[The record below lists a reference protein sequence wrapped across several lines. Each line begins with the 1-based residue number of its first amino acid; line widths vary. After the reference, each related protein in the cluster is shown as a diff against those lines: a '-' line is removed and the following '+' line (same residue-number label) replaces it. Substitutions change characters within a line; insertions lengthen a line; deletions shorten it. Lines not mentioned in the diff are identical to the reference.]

1 MSSVKRENTVA
12 DPGAKGSK
20 ESARDAWPLSV
31 QIRSFWC
38 RLTPPPQGWR
48 HRLGSPGSATE
59 TLPVSFKVGNKNSGK
74 RCQKTESSWFCQPCP
89 FLSSKHVFIKY
100 INSARI
106 SVFDDLAFQ
115 ATVTTE
121 LIGCFTTVNILHVFS
136 QRGCFLSLEEFIKT
150 QKV

>member
-59 TLPVSFKVGNKNSGK
+59 TLPVSFKVGNKNTFTLDGYVDYMFGDRKLHIASGSATMQRVDEARASNSEK
-74 RCQKTESSWFCQPCP
+74 MSENRIQLVLSTMSVSFFKTRF
-89 FLSSKHVFIKY
+89 Y
-100 INSARI
+100 
-106 SVFDDLAFQ
+106 
-115 ATVTTE
+115 
-121 LIGCFTTVNILHVFS
+121 
-136 QRGCFLSLEEFIKT
+136 
-150 QKV
+150 